1 MISFLILWEQK
12 PIKIQLMAI
21 NLLFTCA
28 GRRNYLINYFKEA
41 IKDEGRVIAADM
53 SLTAPAMVD
62 ADLAILVPS
71 IYDDTYLDELKKI
84 IVDHH
89 ITAVISLNDLELPLL
104 SKHKKELEATGAKI
118 IVSNVKVIDIA
129 FDKIETFNFLK
140 SIGLQTPQTYT
151 NLKQALTAIKDGALD
166 YPLVVKPRWGSASI
180 GIDFPESREELELA
194 FKLQHIKLKKSIL
207 NTASEQDIDNA
218 ILIQE
223 KLDGREFGM
232 DIVNDFDGE
241 YYGTFVREKL
251 NMRSGE
257 TDKAVS
263 VIDKKFEAIGKKI
276 SEHLKHIGSL
286 DCDVFIA
293 NNQLYTL
300 ELNPRFGGGYPFSH
314 EAGINT
320 ASIYIEWLKGN
331 KNVEQFNNYKAGVTF
346 SKCDRMLEIIS
357 SNQK

>member
-1 MISFLILWEQK
+1 
-12 PIKIQLMAI
+12 MAI

-41 IKDEGRVIAADM
+41 IKGQGQILAADM
-53 SLTAPAMVD
+53 NLHAPAMVD
-62 ADLAILVPS
+62 AHLAILVPS
-71 IYDDTYLDELKKI
+71 IYDDNYIDELKEI
-84 IVDHH
+84 IIEHR
-89 ITAVISLNDLELPLL
+89 ITAVVSLNDLELPILA
-104 SKHKKELEATGAKI
+104 KHKTELETTGAKV
-118 IVSNVKVIDIA
+118 IVSEEQVIDIA
-129 FDKIETFNFLK
+129 FDKVKTFKFLNK
-140 SIGLQTPQTYT
+140 IGLKTPKTYT
-151 NLKQALTAIKDGALD
+151 SLENAFTAIDNGQLH

-180 GIDFPESREELELA
+180 GIDFPESAEELKLA
-194 FKLQHIKLKKSIL
+194 FQLQHIKLKKSIL
-207 NTASEQDIDNA
+207 NTVSEQDIDHA

-232 DIVNDFDGE
+232 DIVNDLDGN

-263 VIDKKFEAIGKKI
+263 VIDQRFESIGKTI
-276 SEHLKHIGSL
+276 SDHLKHIGSL

-293 NNQLYTL
+293 NNQLYVL

-320 ASIYIEWLKGN
+320 AAIYIEWLKGN
-331 KNVEQFNNYKAGVTF
+331 TNVEAFNNYTAGKQF
-346 SKCDRMLEIIS
+346 AKCDRMLEI
-357 SNQK
+357 K